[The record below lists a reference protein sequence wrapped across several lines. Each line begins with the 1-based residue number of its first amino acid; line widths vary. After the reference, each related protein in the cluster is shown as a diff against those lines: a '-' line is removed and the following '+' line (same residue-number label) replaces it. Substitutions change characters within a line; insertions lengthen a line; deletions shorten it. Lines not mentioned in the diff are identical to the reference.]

1 MDRNK
6 LLFYDIETFQYD
18 ALAVFKNIN
27 NEVVAHFWSNPERG
41 RAEYEGRKWV
51 ADIKPS
57 GFEGIPNLIQD
68 RILVG
73 YNNYHYDDDML
84 TTMMND
90 FTNVPSML
98 KRQNDRIISGPYYAG
113 VTELSGTQITILII
127 AKCQEED
134 LHPVTG
140 FLNEEVYKLLMREG
154 ISIQY
159 VPR

>member
-27 NEVVAHFWSNPERG
+27 NEVVGHFWSNPERG

-51 ADIKPS
+51 TDIKPS

-98 KRQNDRIISGPYYAG
+98 KRQNDRIISGKGATLKRSPLIRSLD
-113 VTELSGTQITILII
+113 TMQQIDVSHPSLKQIEGNMGKSII
-127 AKCQEED
+127 E
-134 LHPVTG
+134 
-140 FLNEEVYKLLMREG
+140 
-154 ISIQY
+154 SS
-159 VPR
+159 VPFDI